1 MTQTYD
7 SAYISQYYDEYSHE
21 EWERLGPA
29 ASPSNQVSF
38 HIHRRYLEKY
48 ICSGD
53 HVLEAG
59 AGPGRFTIELSRLG
73 ATVVVGDISA
83 KQLELNQLYVE
94 RANCSA
100 AVRQRVLLDIVD
112 LSRFPTG
119 HFDSV
124 VCYGG
129 ALSYVFD
136 RADDALSG
144 LLRVTK
150 PGGLVL
156 LSVMSL
162 LGSGRQTLADVLA
175 FTKQYGL
182 ADMDRAR
189 QSGDIPLGSQKH
201 VCRMYRFSSLQALL
215 ARHPCTLLAASAS
228 NFLSVGN
235 EAVLAAADTPP
246 ELWHALLKWEED
258 FCSEPGAIDGGTHI
272 LAAVRRT

>member
-7 SAYISQYYDEYSHE
+7 SAYISKYYDEYSHE
-21 EWERLGPA
+21 EWERLGPSS
-29 ASPSNQVSF
+29 SPSNQVSF

-48 ICSGD
+48 ISSGD

-73 ATVVVGDISA
+73 ATVVVGDISP

-94 RANCSA
+94 RANCGA
-100 AVRQRVLLDIVD
+100 AVRQRVLMDIVD

-119 HFDSV
+119 QFDAV

-136 RADDALSG
+136 RADEALAE

-162 LGSGRQTLADVLA
+162 LGSGRQTFSDALAL
-175 FTKQYGL
+175 TKQFGL

-189 QSGDIPLGSQKH
+189 QTGDIPLGGQKH
-201 VCRMYRFSSLQALL
+201 VCRLYRFSRLQALL
-215 ARHPCTLLAASAS
+215 ARHPCTLIAASAS

-235 EAVLAAADTPP
+235 EAALAAADTSP
-246 ELWHALLKWEED
+246 ELWNAILQWEED
-258 FCSEPGAIDGGTHI
+258 FCSEPGALDGGTHI
-272 LAAVRRT
+272 LVAVRRT